1 MPERFLL
8 SINRVQN
15 KGARVTFL
23 VPFIIQTSTFLDN
36 IQTSTGIS
44 QVIRGTKLL
53 RFLTRSPRIHLWTL
67 AWQALVMTPRWLK
80 QSGSP
85 LASKHVQLTGTSCCE
100 RQWREAQDGESSVG
114 TRGREGVSDCGVVSQ
129 VSQSWDFNVCLDCP
143 AEKSPDFPRQR
154 VRFQQS
160 HRKFGVLKGLAK
172 VFDITWRNP
181 SSPNNNP
188 MYKIYERI
196 HFRSLGFGKLS
207 YLQ

>member
-15 KGARVTFL
+15 KGARLTFL
-23 VPFIIQTSTFLDN
+23 VPFIMQTSTFLDN

-44 QVIRGTKLL
+44 QVIRGTKQL

-67 AWQALVMTPRWLK
+67 AWQALVMTPQWLK

-129 VSQSWDFNVCLDCP
+129 SWDFNVCLDCP
-143 AEKSPDFPRQR
+143 SREKSRLPQAESQVSAKPQEIRCLK
-154 VRFQQS
+154 RFGQS
-160 HRKFGVLKGLAK
+160 IWHYMKEPPAPQ
-172 VFDITWRNP
+172 ITIQCTRFMNEF
-181 SSPNNNP
+181 
-188 MYKIYERI
+188 ILEV
-196 HFRSLGFGKLS
+196 
-207 YLQ
+207 